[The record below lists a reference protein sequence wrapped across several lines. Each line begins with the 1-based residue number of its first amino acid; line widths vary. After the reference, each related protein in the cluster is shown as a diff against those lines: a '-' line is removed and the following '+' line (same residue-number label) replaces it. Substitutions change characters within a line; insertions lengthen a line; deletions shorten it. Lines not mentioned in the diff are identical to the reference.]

1 MRIPKEEY
9 NELLK
14 KSKYIL
20 GDSYELK
27 GNDMSNILNF
37 HNSFKTDEF
46 GKTDKTG
53 ISVLIIIE
61 TYFTKQSATDVK
73 RRQLTEKIYNWCWD
87 NNIPIFNTMVVLISL
102 YIGLNQALDKAFA
115 KFEED
120 FKSIYRFDFSN
131 KERREFVYEESL
143 KNFRESFDEFM
154 NEPIKLSHDS
164 FVYQEL
170 IRNTYNEI
178 RKKVK
183 EKINNTKLPLDQY
196 FLDYKKVLNDI
207 DKDEKK
213 LMDIVTNPRQFS
225 KIKQPNHFLNH
236 LREDFEVTEQGE
248 FIFGKHAQGL
258 SIGYTNKAIILSL
271 DKRVTI
277 RELKSNLKVLNKF
290 KKEESQVVIEFSENL
305 IKFIEQR
312 QDVAKIIPFKALS
325 KELGITK
332 NQAKNYAK
340 KLFSINEKS
349 FSSNFQDITLLDT

>member
-1 MRIPKEEY
+1 MRMPKEEY
-9 NELLK
+9 NVILK
-14 KSKYIL
+14 KSEHIL
-20 GDSYELK
+20 GESYELN

-37 HNSFKTDEF
+37 HNSFN
-46 GKTDKTG
+46 TDKTG

-61 TYFTKQSATDVK
+61 TYFFKQSTTDIK

-102 YIGLNQALDKAFA
+102 YIGLNQLLDEVFTEL
-115 KFEED
+115 EED
-120 FKSIYRFDFSN
+120 FKSIYRFDFN
-131 KERREFVYEESL
+131 KEESKEFIYEESL
-143 KNFRESFDEFM
+143 KNFRESFEELM

-164 FVYQEL
+164 FMYQEL
-170 IRNTYNEI
+170 ICNTYNEI

-183 EKINNTKLPLDQY
+183 EKINDTKLPLDQY

-225 KIKQPNHFLNH
+225 KIKQSNHFLNH
-236 LREDFEVTEQGE
+236 LREDFGVTEDGE
-248 FIFGKHAQGL
+248 FIFGKHAKGL

-271 DKRVTI
+271 DKKATI
-277 RELKSNLKVLNKF
+277 RELKSNLKFLNKY
-290 KKEESQVVIEFSENL
+290 KDKESQILIEFTENL

-312 QDVAKIIPFKALS
+312 QDIAKIIPFKALS

-332 NQAKNYAK
+332 NQAKNYVK